1 MRPSF
6 GYVYISVFFLI
17 GIVSCVDYNAF
28 DEFEVINSDASYAVP
43 LIDTDLSIRDVIDVP
58 EADVTF
64 KVDADGKIS
73 AFYNGSVARRSAI
86 QIFPPIPLPI
96 NFPLRGD
103 TSLLQIPFVAGF
115 DYELERG
122 IFKGNSIQF
131 IFQSR
136 RGENLRV
143 ETELLFLLE
152 NGATKKIN
160 FDIPFGNTGDTQ
172 FTSERISVDGLELI
186 TNIDQMRV
194 VHRAYDQTGTQV
206 LLDAAFVNIDLLSF
220 EYVEGF
226 FGRQELDIQGDIIP
240 IGIFDNWERGEIS
253 FADPRIILR
262 VDNSFGFPVSAK
274 VNKLEVLTVS
284 GARIPLESELVDKG
298 IDFDFPSKSEVGQ
311 IIQTELVFN
320 NQNSNIVDLFNE
332 KIIEV
337 DYDIDAVG
345 FPTNDPTEIGFV
357 TDSSFYEVNVAVE
370 LPLLASADEFTI
382 RDTIDLDMSELSEL
396 DEAELKMYM
405 RNEFPVDM
413 DVQLIF
419 LTPTGKIIDELFETP
434 FRIEGAAMEGGMR
447 AADPAVQE
455 ETVLISGARLD
466 EIMNAR
472 KLIIRASL
480 STNNDRTTPVWLLDT
495 YDIEFKMG
503 AILNRVN

>member
-1 MRPSF
+1 MKPSF
-6 GYVYISVFFLI
+6 GYVLISVFILI

-28 DEFEVINSDASYAVP
+28 DEFEVINSDASYAIP

-64 KVDADGKIS
+64 RVDADDKIS

-96 NFPLRGD
+96 NFPLRSD

-131 IFQSR
+131 TFQSR
-136 RGENLRV
+136 RGENIRV

-160 FDIPFGNTGDTQ
+160 FDLPFGDNGETQ
-172 FTSERISVDGLELI
+172 YTSERISVDGLELI
-186 TNIDQMRV
+186 SNIDEMRV
-194 VHRAYDQTGTQV
+194 VHRAYDQTGTEV
-206 LLDAAFVNIDLLSF
+206 FLDAAFVNIDLLSF

-226 FGRQELDIQGDIIP
+226 FGRQELDIQGDVIP

-253 FADPRIILR
+253 FADPRIILI

-284 GARIPLESELVDKG
+284 GERIPLKSELVDKG
-298 IDFDFPSKSEVGQ
+298 IDFDFPNQSQIGQ
-311 IIQTELVFN
+311 TIQTRLVFD

-345 FPTNDPTEIGFV
+345 FPTNDPSEIGFV

-382 RDTIDLDMSELSEL
+382 RDTLDLDMSELSEI
-396 DEAELKMYM
+396 DEVELKMYM
-405 RNEFPVDM
+405 RNEFPVEM
-413 DVQLIF
+413 DIQLIF
-419 LTPTGKIIDELFETP
+419 LTSDDQYVDELFEIP
-434 FRIEGAAMEGGMR
+434 LNIDGANMEGGMR
-447 AADPAVQE
+447 ATVPDAQE
-455 ETVLISGARLD
+455 EEVLVSGARLD
-466 EIMNAR
+466 RIKNAR
-472 KLIIRASL
+472 KVIIRASL
-480 STNNDRTTPVWLLDT
+480 STRNDRTTPVWLLDT
-495 YDIEFKMG
+495 YEIDFKMG
-503 AILNRVN
+503 AVLNRVN